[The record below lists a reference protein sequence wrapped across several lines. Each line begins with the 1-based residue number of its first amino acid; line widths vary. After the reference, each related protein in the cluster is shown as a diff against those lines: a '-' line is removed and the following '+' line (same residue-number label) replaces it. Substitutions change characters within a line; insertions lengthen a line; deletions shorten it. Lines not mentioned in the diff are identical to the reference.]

1 MFYKLKFWIN
11 LQIIK
16 TVGQRWSWRGLRLIG
31 KVQIIKS
38 FALTK
43 VLNRLTLIL
52 SNKEFIKKINTLLS
66 LVWKSKDKVKSNKSN

>member
-1 MFYKLKFWIN
+1 M
-11 LQIIK
+11 
-16 TVGQRWSWRGLRLIG
+16 
-31 KVQIIKS
+31 QIIKS